1 MFWLDARCLL
11 PPSPTLL
18 DITSPDNTPFPSC
31 HASLGARRSEERG
44 LWTTLSSLFG
54 GEGRPEPQ
62 KEKHAAPPDDLGF
75 DPALLARVAGIMRSQ
90 GEKREERALL
100 DAMRPYLSPRRR
112 EKMDRAVRLAR
123 IASIASV
130 ALGALGKEG
139 RDEQV

>member
-1 MFWLDARCLL
+1 MD
-11 PPSPTLL
+11 
-18 DITSPDNTPFPSC
+18 D
-31 HASLGARRSEERG
+31 LGERLNEILSDPQLMERISG
-44 LWTTLSSLFG
+44 LAGSLFG
-54 GEGRPEPQ
+54 GESRPEPQ
-62 KEKHAAPPDDLGF
+62 KEKHAAPPDDLGL

>member
-1 MFWLDARCLL
+1 MD
-11 PPSPTLL
+11 
-18 DITSPDNTPFPSC
+18 D
-31 HASLGARRSEERG
+31 LGERLNEILSDPQLMERISG
-44 LWTTLSSLFG
+44 LAGSLFG

-123 IASIASV
+123 VFGHGVTFAGYFHTLFAIGFKSILAIGWM
-130 ALGALGKEG
+130 AFATF
-139 RDEQV
+139 